1 MGELPQ
7 NSSDRIHNAIRQ
19 YLESLQR
26 SGIRQ
31 LPRLPDVAPSLAS
44 LAAQQ
49 PAQQP
54 AHAASAVPEAAST
67 QAVRAASS
75 IDRTATAARADEP
88 VPRFRRETITEP
100 VHTSPLSAEPN
111 RLAALD
117 RVRRE
122 VMHCTLCHELAQN
135 RTQTVFGTGNP
146 NARLCFLGEAPGADE
161 DRQGEPF
168 VGAAGRL
175 LDKIMQACTL
185 KREEVYILNVLK
197 CRPPGNRTP
206 LPEET
211 ANCRDF
217 FERQL
222 AIIRPEFL
230 CCLGAVASQ
239 TLLRTTQSLGR
250 LRGRWH
256 DYQGIR
262 VMVTYHPAY
271 LLRTPE
277 KKRDTWEDM
286 KMLLHAMGIELP
298 SR

>member
-1 MGELPQ
+1 MSELQQ

-31 LPRLPDVAPSLAS
+31 LPRLPDMAPSLATR
-44 LAAQQ
+44 AAG
-49 PAQQP
+49 QP
-54 AHAASAVPEAAST
+54 AHAASAVSEATST
-67 QAVRAASS
+67 QTVPIATS
-75 IDRTATAARADEP
+75 IDQPIALAHSDNIAAP
-88 VPRFRRETITEP
+88 VSQGAMTEP
-100 VHTSPLSAEPN
+100 VQTSPPSVEPDP
-111 RLAALD
+111 LAALD

-122 VMHCTLCHELAQN
+122 VMHCTLCHELAQT

-146 NARLCFLGEAPGADE
+146 SARLCFLGEAPGADE

-175 LDKIMQACTL
+175 LDKIIQACTL
-185 KREEVYILNVLK
+185 KREDVYILNVLK
-197 CRPPGNRTP
+197 CRPPNNRTP

-211 ANCRDF
+211 ANCRNF

-222 AIIRPEFL
+222 AIIQPEFI

-250 LRGRWH
+250 LRGQWH

-271 LLRTPE
+271 LLRAPDR
-277 KKRDTWEDM
+277 KRDTWEDM
-286 KMLLHAMGIELP
+286 KMLMHEMGIELP
-298 SR
+298 AR

>member
-1 MGELPQ
+1 MSELQQ
-7 NSSDRIHNAIRQ
+7 NSPDRVHNAIRQ

-44 LAAQQ
+44 RAAG
-49 PAQQP
+49 QP
-54 AHAASAVPEAAST
+54 AHAASAVSETAST
-67 QAVRAASS
+67 QTVPIAGS
-75 IDRTATAARADEP
+75 IDHPTALGRSNNIAPPLRQEA
-88 VPRFRRETITEP
+88 ITQP
-100 VHTSPLSAEPN
+100 VHTSPTSVEPDP
-111 RLAALD
+111 LAALD

-122 VMHCTLCHELAQN
+122 VIHCTLCHELAQT

-146 NARLCFLGEAPGADE
+146 SARLCFLGEAPGADE

-175 LDKIMQACTL
+175 LDKIIQACTL

-197 CRPPGNRTP
+197 CRPPNNRTP

-211 ANCRDF
+211 ANCRIF
-217 FERQL
+217 FARQL
-222 AIIRPEFL
+222 AIIQPEFI

-271 LLRTPE
+271 LLRAPDR
-277 KKRDTWEDM
+277 KRDTWDDM
-286 KMLLHAMGIELP
+286 KMLMHEMGIELP
-298 SR
+298 GR

>member
-1 MGELPQ
+1 MPESYQ
-7 NSSDRIHNAIRQ
+7 NSPDRIHNAIRQ
-19 YLESLQR
+19 YLEGLYR

-31 LPRLPDVAPSLAS
+31 LPRLPDVAPSS
-44 LAAQQ
+44 VSQEAQQ
-49 PAQQP
+49 PVGA
-54 AHAASAVPEAAST
+54 ARVVAKAASLPTDPAAESLNGLDKAAILGGYGHQSGQT
-67 QAVRAASS
+67 AMAMPDQASVASL
-75 IDRTATAARADEP
+75 DTD
-88 VPRFRRETITEP
+88 PR
-100 VHTSPLSAEPN
+100 V
-111 RLAALD
+111 ALD

-122 VMHCTLCHELAQN
+122 VTHCTLCHELART

-146 NARLCFLGEAPGADE
+146 KARLCFFGEAPGADE

-175 LDKIMQACTL
+175 LDKIIQACTL
-185 KREEVYILNVLK
+185 KREDVYILNVLK
-197 CRPPGNRTP
+197 CRPPNNRTP

-222 AIIRPEFL
+222 AIIQPEFI

-262 VMVTYHPAY
+262 VIVTYHPAY

-277 KKRDTWEDM
+277 KKRDTWADM
-286 KMLLHAMGIELP
+286 KMLMQAMGIELP
-298 SR
+298 NR

>member
-1 MGELPQ
+1 MSELRQ

-31 LPRLPDVAPSLAS
+31 LPRLPDVAPSSAS
-44 LAAQQ
+44 RAAGQ
-49 PAQQP
+49 PAP
-54 AHAASAVPEAAST
+54 AAPAVSEAASEAAST
-67 QAVRAASS
+67 QAVRTASS
-75 IDRTATAARADEP
+75 IDRAATAARPEKLT
-88 VPRFRRETITEP
+88 PRSSRGAIIEP
-100 VHTSPLSAEPN
+100 VHTSPSSAEPD

-122 VMHCTLCHELAQN
+122 VIHCTLCHELAQN

-185 KREEVYILNVLK
+185 TREEVYILNVLK

-222 AIIRPEFL
+222 AIIQPEFL

-286 KMLLHAMGIELP
+286 KMLMHAMGIELP
-298 SR
+298 GR